1 MTNIPTELL
10 RTLIAV
16 VDHKS
21 FTKAAHALG
30 VTQPAVS
37 AQIKRLQALLGS
49 EIFDKNIAAV
59 ALTPVGEAVVTY
71 ARRMMS
77 INDQIL
83 QLAIGPQV
91 RRPLRIGING
101 DYFTPYLPRALA
113 NFRRRWPYRRFE
125 LLSGAYEQLL
135 QDLRSGAVD
144 LTLLVA
150 PNKPEP
156 DARHHWL
163 EEMVWARG
171 ASIPEVVAEPVQL
184 CTRGAHWLNHQLG
197 VATLEKAG
205 LRYEV
210 AFSGPTILTLISA
223 VRSGFGVMPG
233 IKRRIMSTDL
243 VICGDDALPKMPD
256 MVCSV
261 CVSEL
266 EDRDMLNDLAE
277 EISVTIQN
285 TTLAPESAPA
295 GMAQLRRLAD
305 S

>member
-21 FTKAAHALG
+21 FTKAAYALG

-59 ALTPVGEAVVTY
+59 ALTPAGETVVTY

-83 QLAIGPQV
+83 QLAAAPQV

-101 DYFTPYLPRALA
+101 DYFSPYLPRALA
-113 NFRRRWPYRRFE
+113 NFRKRWPYRRFE
-125 LLSGAYEQLL
+125 VVSGAHEQLL

-144 LTLLVA
+144 LTLLLA
-150 PNKPEP
+150 PSKPEP
-156 DARHHWL
+156 DARYHWL

-171 ASIPEVVAEPVQL
+171 AATSEVFTEPVQL
-184 CTRGAHWLNHQLG
+184 CTRGERWLNHQVG

-210 AFSGPTILTLISA
+210 SFSGPTILTLISA

-233 IKRRIMSTDL
+233 IKRRIISTDL
-243 VICGDDALPKMPD
+243 VICGDQALPKMPE
-256 MVCSV
+256 MVCSL

-266 EDRDMLNDLAE
+266 GDSDMLNEMAE
-277 EISVTIQN
+277 EISTTIQA

-295 GMAQLRRLAD
+295 GIMQLKRLAD